1 MFDYLSS
8 QIANTTSDLVNIS
21 IQKSSLDS
29 GTIATGSVFY
39 HDIECG
45 LGDNRVL
52 QRLYNPNFEPLMP
65 FDGILHVADIEW
77 NVNQNP
83 CPFGMFDL
91 YTVALHEALH
101 ILGFGSQVGIA
112 GNPNDGF
119 FSEWDTFLYS
129 QSESDYFLSDST
141 TSYCGEQK
149 IFNHGIFNTM
159 PADIYSQC
167 NPRSALITFDP
178 TAISDISSNYSF
190 TMNEGGW
197 PRRSVIYA
205 MIY

>member
-1 MFDYLSS
+1 M
-8 QIANTTSDLVNIS
+8 VNIS

-39 HDIECG
+39 HDMECG
-45 LGDNRVL
+45 LADNRVL

-83 CPFGMFDL
+83 CPLGTFDL

-101 ILGFGSQVGIA
+101 ILAFGSQVGLT

-119 FSEWDTFLYS
+119 FSEWDDLF
-129 QSESDYFLSDST
+129 
-141 TSYCGEQK
+141 GK
-149 IFNHGIFNTM
+149 IERKT
-159 PADIYSQC
+159 
-167 NPRSALITFDP
+167 
-178 TAISDISSNYSF
+178 
-190 TMNEGGW
+190 
-197 PRRSVIYA
+197 
-205 MIY
+205 